1 VHKLYSDKGEEDYRR
16 RVTRPPEEELLE
28 LVPDEALEEPLLKD
42 LPLEEL
48 NPPDLEEDEPL

>member
-1 VHKLYSDKGEEDYRR
+1 VHKLYSDKGEGNYRR
-16 RVTRPPEEELLE
+16 RVTRPPEEELE
-28 LVPDEALEEPLLKD
+28 LVPDEELEEPLLKD